1 MCNVYKKVA
10 ENSSCNFSLDGGRQ
24 KQPGENR
31 PLNSSPQDSLNLEY
45 LNPTYDGGESLPPAA
60 GNEDNA
66 SVTLTTSDPEGG
78 LDLFDIKAFE
88 EMEIALKEIDEKK
101 QNKELKI
108 ESLDRQ
114 KKGSNRMNMWRFGPA
129 PIEDGLSEID
139 TVKLGSLQ
147 GL

>member
-1 MCNVYKKVA
+1 MCNVYKKVV

-78 LDLFDIKAFE
+78 LDLFCLLYTSPSPRD
-88 EMEIALKEIDEKK
+88 
-101 QNKELKI
+101 Q
-108 ESLDRQ
+108 R
-114 KKGSNRMNMWRFGPA
+114 GSRMPSSA
-129 PIEDGLSEID
+129 
-139 TVKLGSLQ
+139 
-147 GL
+147 